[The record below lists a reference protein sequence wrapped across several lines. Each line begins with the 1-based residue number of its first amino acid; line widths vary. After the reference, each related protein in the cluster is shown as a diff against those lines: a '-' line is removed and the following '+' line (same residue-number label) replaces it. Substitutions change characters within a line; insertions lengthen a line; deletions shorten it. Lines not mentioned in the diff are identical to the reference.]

1 MIPCHVQVL
10 IPDLVLIMT
19 YGTCNM
25 DLDYYCYVFLSWP

>member
-1 MIPCHVQVL
+1 MFLIQFPLYVPVL

-25 DLDYYCYVFLSWP
+25 DLDYYC